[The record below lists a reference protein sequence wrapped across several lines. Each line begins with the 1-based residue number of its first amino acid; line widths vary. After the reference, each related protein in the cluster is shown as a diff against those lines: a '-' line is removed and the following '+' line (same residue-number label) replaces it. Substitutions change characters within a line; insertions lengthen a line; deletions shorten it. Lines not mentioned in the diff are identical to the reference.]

1 MHTEHIAPKN
11 ELKASTQRLELRVVS
26 LWSILTRLR
35 PVCVGCP
42 PKSRFARFNLAANDI
57 HTGNYSYNDSDSQY
71 DLGHNH
77 SELPL

>member
-11 ELKASTQRLELRVVS
+11 ELKASTQHLELRVVS

-35 PVCVGCP
+35 PVYVGCP

-57 HTGNYSYNDSDSQY
+57 HTCNYNYSESQHGS
-71 DLGHNH
+71 GHNH